1 MAGREVNRRTFL
13 AASVAG
19 AAGAGVLR
27 RAEAATKARPEWRN
41 KQPGMTYRR
50 LGRTG
55 FMVSAIVMGG
65 NEIRPDN
72 YEHVLAAIDLGLNYL
87 DTAPA
92 YGRGLSEKGFARVI
106 QARGRDKVFL
116 NTKVSL
122 WDTNRR
128 AVFRKIFDS
137 LPAAEQKRLR
147 HQVEEELERRGVL
160 EYDYI
165 GMYNPSQPDEARAAV
180 LADLLE
186 QRYGRQVDRRK
197 NFYQLVIDSVEE
209 SLRRLETDHLDVITC
224 PHGAASPHEVSGY
237 PEIFEA
243 FEKLK
248 KDGKVRHLSV
258 SAHDDPAGILAAAM
272 ETGVYSMAMIAYNI
286 VNHRWV
292 DDVLSEAK
300 KADFGVIAMK
310 VARPVHDNRP
320 GRKVDPERVKKIH
333 AAIPGDLDTPRKAYR
348 WALETPDLSAVI
360 SNMQNLEQVEANLA
374 LVRAKS

>member
-1 MAGREVNRRTFL
+1 MARRTINRREFL
-13 AASVAG
+13 TASGRTGLGAALLSR
-19 AAGAGVLR
+19 AAGASG
-27 RAEAATKARPEWRN
+27 EWRN
-41 KQPGMTYRR
+41 RQPGMAYRR

-55 FMVSAIVMGG
+55 FMVSAVVMGG

-72 YEHVLAAIDLGLNYL
+72 YEHVVAAIDLGLNYL

-92 YGRGLSEKGFARVI
+92 YGRGLSEKGFAKVI
-106 QARGRDKVFL
+106 QARGRDKIFL

-128 AVFRKIFDS
+128 ALFRKIYDS
-137 LPAAEQKRLR
+137 LPEVERKKLQAQAEVQ
-147 HQVEEELERRGVL
+147 LERRGIL
-160 EYDYI
+160 DPDYL
-165 GMYNPSQPDEARAAV
+165 GMYNPSSQQREARAAV
-180 LADLLE
+180 LADLVE
-186 QRYGRQVDRRK
+186 RKYGPQVDRRK
-197 NFYQLVIDSVEE
+197 NFYRLIIDSVEE
-209 SLRRLETDHLDVITC
+209 SLQRLQTDHLDVITC
-224 PHGAASPHEVSGY
+224 PHGASTPTEVTGY

-258 SAHDDPAGILAAAM
+258 SAHNDPAGILRAAM

-292 DDVLSEAK
+292 DEMLSKAK
-300 KADFGVIAMK
+300 KSDFGVIAMK

-320 GRKVDPERVKKIH
+320 GRTVDPERVKRIH
-333 AAIPGDLDTPRKAYR
+333 AAVPGDLDTPRKAYR
-348 WALETPDLSAVI
+348 WALENPSLSAVI

-374 LVRAKS
+374 LVRTGS

>member
-1 MAGREVNRRTFL
+1 MDKTTKRRDFL
-13 AASVAG
+13 AGVGSLCLGTALSAG
-19 AAGAGVLR
+19 DVQAAPPA
-27 RAEAATKARPEWRN
+27 EWRN
-41 KQPGMTYRR
+41 RQPGMAYRR

-55 FMVSAIVMGG
+55 YMVSAIVMGG

-72 YEHVLAAIDLGLNYL
+72 YEHVVAAIDLGLNYL

-106 QARGRDKVFL
+106 RARGRDKVFL

-137 LPAAEQKRLR
+137 LPVAEQKKWQVR
-147 HQVEEELERRGVL
+147 VEEELERKGIL

-197 NFYQLVIDSVEE
+197 NFYQLIVDSVEA
-209 SLRRLETDHLDVITC
+209 SLSRLETDCLDVITC
-224 PHGAASPHEVSGY
+224 PHGASSPVEVAGY

-248 KDGKVRHLSV
+248 KEGKVRHLSV
-258 SAHDDPAGILAAAM
+258 SAHDDPAGVLGAAM

-286 VNHRWV
+286 VNHRWI
-292 DDVLSEAK
+292 DKVLAKAK
-300 KADFGVIAMK
+300 KRDFGVIAMK

-320 GRKVDPERVKKIH
+320 GRSVDPERVKKIH
-333 AAIPGDLDTPRKAYR
+333 AAVPGALDTPRKAYR
-348 WALETPDLSAVI
+348 WALGNPHLSAVI
-360 SNMQNLEQVEANLA
+360 SNMQNLEQVKANLA
-374 LVRAKS
+374 LVRAKP

>member
-1 MAGREVNRRTFL
+1 MARRTINRREFL
-13 AASVAG
+13 TASGRTGLGAALLSR
-19 AAGAGVLR
+19 AAGASG
-27 RAEAATKARPEWRN
+27 EWRN

-72 YEHVLAAIDLGLNYL
+72 YEHVVAAIDLGLNYL

-92 YGRGLSEKGFARVI
+92 YGRGLSEKGFAKVI

-128 AVFRKIFDS
+128 AVFQKIYDS
-137 LPAAEQKRLR
+137 LPVAEQKKLQA
-147 HQVEEELERRGVL
+147 QVEEELERRGIL
-160 EYDYI
+160 DPDYL
-165 GMYNPSQPDEARAAV
+165 GMYNPSSQQREARAAV
-180 LADLLE
+180 LADLVE
-186 QRYGRQVDRRK
+186 RKYGRQVDRRK
-197 NFYQLVIDSVEE
+197 NFYRLILDSVEE
-209 SLRRLETDHLDVITC
+209 SLQRLQTDHLDVMTC
-224 PHGAASPHEVSGY
+224 PHGASTPTEVTGY

-258 SAHDDPAGILAAAM
+258 SAHNDPAGILRAAM

-292 DDVLSEAK
+292 DEVLSKAK
-300 KADFGVIAMK
+300 KSDFGVIAMK

-320 GRKVDPERVKKIH
+320 GRKVDPERVKRIH
-333 AAIPGDLDTPRKAYR
+333 AAVPGDLDTPRKAYR
-348 WALETPDLSAVI
+348 WALENPSLSAVI

-374 LVRAKS
+374 LVRTGS